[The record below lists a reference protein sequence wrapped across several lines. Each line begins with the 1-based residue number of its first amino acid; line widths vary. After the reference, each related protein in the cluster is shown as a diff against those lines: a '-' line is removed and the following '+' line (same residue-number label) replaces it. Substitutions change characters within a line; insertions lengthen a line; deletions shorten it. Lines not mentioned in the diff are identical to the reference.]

1 MSKMMAIIDEPDCC
15 IGCKLCS
22 SRSGKGFRCNLTGRY
37 MDSVDLNKRPD
48 WCELREIPEKKSEW
62 GGCVEDNHGEVEWKE
77 ELVYE

>member
-15 IGCKLCS
+15 MGCKLCS

-37 MDSVDLNKRPD
+37 MGSVDLNKRPD

-62 GGCVEDNHGEVEWKE
+62 GADVLKITMERLSGKKKR
-77 ELVYE
+77 